1 MAIEKPQAGASDI
14 LPKPDDKDFK
24 KPVSWLLGPQL
35 IASFKWTALYIAFKN
50 KLDPRDWMQ
59 ANIYHFDEQQRLHAT
74 ANADEFWFDYFADTG
89 DGQRATYSIAY
100 MCLSDLWVEAP
111 AALSSAVAFDKQNLA
126 SATHLPRGEFL
137 FVGGDTSYHI
147 ADYAT
152 VAKRFQAPFHWAF
165 GDLKKAGK
173 VTDDD
178 PRRPLFGLPGNHD
191 YYDVI
196 DGFNRQFRLPT
207 SPENIANQEGLPPQL
222 SIPGFQRCQQAS
234 YVAIQLPFD
243 WWFWGLDNEVDRLD
257 IRQQEFFKR
266 IGEGRPPKLIVATP
280 EPTTVM
286 GKCAK
291 ADDKPAQAFADLELE
306 RPFLHDG
313 FLREGECRLDLS
325 GDTHHYARY
334 WGSEA
339 TVRKSADSST
349 VVKSNAPSASNY
361 ASVVSGLGGAF
372 FHPSHTQLKEVAS
385 QVLYPSPETSRRAVA
400 ARLFNLWHL
409 ISGGYVALLG
419 ATVAAIIYFAATIP
433 MSSRDVIDVLLQRLG
448 IAAAPATFLN
458 QHFPDVKDPAR
469 ELLARAVFTLP
480 ATIWHLILL
489 TLSVVFVVMSVRYS
503 KKMVELSREE
513 KAEFRA
519 ASFKV
524 MVLLIAAIG
533 CLLAGVWKLVEYR
546 DRLSPFKSSL
556 LILFSTL
563 WAITALVASIVYAE
577 WLVKQARKEEVSKLD
592 YWPVWALV
600 ILALIILCAGVFLF
614 GKYPVVYHFSDV
626 IFALITLGS
635 AASLIVLAVIVGGE
649 LQAVVGKIGFAVLG
663 AWHALLQLA
672 VVFLLVRIG
681 SPVAWALAVGVVLV
695 FAFIGNQLARRGWR
709 WALTVAW
716 LVCGGVLLYLPFALR
731 GAPGVWLDG
740 WGLALRFIA
749 VIVLGG
755 LMSCVWLGW
764 YMAVSLEFHGHTNE
778 AGGAARIEEFKEFI
792 RFRLTRDTLTGY
804 VIGVDQPL
812 TQGANLKMRLIDV
825 FQLTVKKKS

>member
-1 MAIEKPQAGASDI
+1 MATTNVPPDAPGVPSNPNDKDFKKPKDE
-14 LPKPDDKDFK
+14 DFK

-35 IASFKWTALYIAFKN
+35 IASLKWTALYIAFKN

-59 ANIYHFDEQQRLHAT
+59 ANIHCFDEQQRLHAA

-89 DGQRATYSIAY
+89 DGQRAMYSIAY

-111 AALSSAVAFDKQNLA
+111 AALNSVVAFNKQNMA
-126 SATHLPRGEFL
+126 SPTHLLRGEFL

-152 VAKRFQAPFHWAF
+152 VSKRFQAPFHWAF
-165 GDLKKAGK
+165 GDLKEAGK

-196 DGFNRQFRLPT
+196 DGFNRQFRKPT
-207 SPENIANQEGLPPQL
+207 SPENEANQEGLPPQL

-234 YVAIQLPFD
+234 YVAIQLPFG

-266 IGEGRPPKLIVATP
+266 IGKGHPPKLIVATP
-280 EPTTVM
+280 EPTTVL
-286 GKCAK
+286 GKLAK
-291 ADDKPAQAFADLELE
+291 SDDKVAQAFKDLNLR

-313 FLREGECRLDLS
+313 FLLEGECRLDLS

-334 WGSEA
+334 WGPDA
-339 TVRKSADSST
+339 TVREDADSST
-349 VVKSNAPSASNY
+349 VVRSDAPSASNY

-372 FHPSHTQLKEVAS
+372 FHPSHTGVHEVAE

-400 ARLFNLWHL
+400 ARLFNPWHL

-419 ATVAAIIYFAATIP
+419 ASVAAIIYFAAAIP
-433 MSSRDVIDVLLQRLG
+433 KSSRDVVDALLQRLG
-448 IAAAPATFLN
+448 ITAAPATFLN
-458 QHFPDVKDPAR
+458 QHFPDVKGPTS
-469 ELLARAVFTLP
+469 ELLTRAGFTLP
-480 ATIWHLILL
+480 ATVWHLILL

-503 KKMVELSREE
+503 KKMVELSQKEE
-513 KAEFRA
+513 AEFRA
-519 ASFKV
+519 ASFRV
-524 MVLLIAAIG
+524 VALLVAAIG

-546 DRLSPFKSSL
+546 DSLSPFKSSL
-556 LILFSTL
+556 LILFFTL
-563 WAITALVASIVYAE
+563 WAITALVASMIYAE
-577 WLVKQARKEEVSKLD
+577 WLAKQAREKEVSKRD
-592 YWPVWALV
+592 YWPVWTLI
-600 ILALIILCAGVFLF
+600 ILALIILCAGIFLF

-626 IFALITLGS
+626 IFALITLGG

-649 LQAVVGKIGFAVLG
+649 SQAVVGKIGFAMLG

-709 WALTVAW
+709 WALV
-716 LVCGGVLLYLPFALR
+716 
-731 GAPGVWLDG
+731 
-740 WGLALRFIA
+740 
-749 VIVLGG
+749 
-755 LMSCVWLGW
+755 
-764 YMAVSLEFHGHTNE
+764 
-778 AGGAARIEEFKEFI
+778 
-792 RFRLTRDTLTGY
+792 
-804 VIGVDQPL
+804 
-812 TQGANLKMRLIDV
+812 
-825 FQLTVKKKS
+825 